1 MHRRIRPATNT
12 IPFVCVSIRFSDWAQ
27 TLNTSASAGNGV
39 NSYLLWGEVL
49 LSQSSVVGDVYS
61 LGAILYQLLTGR
73 PPLVAGTITQTL
85 RLVALINALTDK
97 LTGGAR

>member
-1 MHRRIRPATNT
+1 MNT
-12 IPFVCVSIRFSDWAQ
+12 CFW
-27 TLNTSASAGNGV
+27 
-39 NSYLLWGEVL
+39 WGEVL

-73 PPLVAGTITQTL
+73 PPFVAETITQTL

-97 LTGGAR
+97 LNGGA